1 MKSEMKRIVAT
12 CRLFWNAYDQS
23 EEPRYGMTVF
33 DVFDESEEDVL
44 GGT

>member
-23 EEPRYGMTVF
+23 EEPRYEVTLV
-33 DVFDESEEDVL
+33 VVPDEDDVL
-44 GGT
+44 GT